1 MKVDPHSVRCS
12 LRRIKCS
19 DEMSEQQSVSS
30 ASAFFQHVFVFIKSD
45 SCVMKGRSRPSRLD
59 LDGGML
65 AVASLA
71 LAGRPTF
78 CKSYEEARHLQR
90 VFSQQLLSAAITV
103 PLW

>member
-1 MKVDPHSVRCS
+1 
-12 LRRIKCS
+12 
-19 DEMSEQQSVSS
+19 MSEQQSVSS

-71 LAGRPTF
+71 LAGHSTCRN
-78 CKSYEEARHLQR
+78 SVGEARHLQR
-90 VFSQQLLSAAITV
+90 VFSQQLQSAAVTL
-103 PLW
+103 PPW